1 VTISESTNL
10 DQQEIEQ
17 MVKEA
22 EAHAEEDRRRREEIE
37 ARNELDSVAYRVE
50 QLLGELQERLPV
62 HEKARAE
69 QLISE
74 ARKALE
80 EQAGLDRVRPLTAD
94 LQQLLSSLP
103 SSATAQ
109 GPTGGNGAGGD
120 GGGGAQGE
128 PETEEDV
135 VDAEFTR
142 E

>member
-1 VTISESTNL
+1 
-10 DQQEIEQ
+10 

-22 EAHAEEDRRRREEIE
+22 EAHAEEDRQRREEIE

-50 QLLGELQERLPV
+50 QLLGELQDRIPV
-62 HEKARAE
+62 NEKARTE

-74 ARKALE
+74 ARQALE

-120 GGGGAQGE
+120 GVGRPQGE